1 MEGLLD
7 TPFNQIAA
15 LLLISAL
22 FGAVAL
28 RLRQPLIVAF
38 IAVGLVAGPA
48 VLGLVTAEDELV
60 LLSEIGVALVLF
72 VVGLKLDLRLIRALG
87 SVALIGAGVQV
98 AVTTLLGAALAS
110 LFGFSGIE
118 SVYVGL
124 AMAFSSTIIVI
135 KLLSDK
141 GELDELHG
149 KLAVGFLIVQD
160 LVVIVALIVLPAVAA
175 EQGWLSQLGWVAV
188 EVAVLLAAIALLS
201 RYVLPG
207 LLHRLAHSGELLV
220 LFAIAWAIFLA
231 AVGDQLE
238 LGKEVGA
245 FLAGVSLA
253 STPYR
258 EAIGARLTTVRDFLL
273 LFFFVV
279 LGASLTVSGLVD
291 HWPALLALTALVLI
305 VKPLTVML
313 VLPLLGYRKRV
324 AFLTGLTL
332 AQISE
337 FSLVLA
343 ASGAAVGHLTAD
355 VVGLITLVAAV
366 TIFASTFLIV
376 ASEDVYVRIE
386 RLIPLPQRELRQH
399 HGPNLEPEVVVFGLG
414 RFAQGVIEGLREAD
428 MEVLGVDY
436 DPRALERWR
445 VDGVEVVYG
454 DAEDPETPR
463 LLPLAKT
470 RWVVSTLR
478 RLDANLALLEALRR
492 HGYGGR
498 VAVAAH
504 SAEDGERLRDSGA
517 DLVLQP
523 YRDAGTVAVGSLA
536 ALDLRREHG
545 GNDR

>member
-7 TPFNQIAA
+7 TSFNQIAA

-48 VLGLVTAEDELV
+48 VLGLVAAEDELV

-72 VVGLKLDLRLIRALG
+72 VVGLKLDLRLVRALG
-87 SVALIGAGVQV
+87 RVALVGGSAQVALTAALGAGV
-98 AVTTLLGAALAS
+98 AY

-118 SVYVGL
+118 SLYVGL

-135 KLLSDK
+135 KLLSDN
-141 GELDELHG
+141 GEIDELQG

-160 LVVIVALIVLPAVAA
+160 LVVIAALIVLPALA
-175 EQGWLSQLGWVAV
+175 EDKGWLSQLGWVV
-188 EVAVLLAAIALLS
+188 IEVTVLLAALALLS
-201 RYVLPG
+201 RWGLPS
-207 LLHRLAHSGELLV
+207 LLHRIAHSGELLV

-279 LGASLTVSGLVD
+279 LGSSLTVAGVVD
-291 HWPALLALTALVLI
+291 HWPALLALSGVVLVL
-305 VKPLTVML
+305 KPLTVML

-337 FSLVLA
+337 FSLILA
-343 ASGAAVGHLTAD
+343 ASGAAVGHLTDD
-355 VVGLITLVAAV
+355 VVSLITLVAAV

-376 ASEDVYVRIE
+376 ASESIYAHIE
-386 RLIPLPQRELRQH
+386 QWLPLPQRGLREH
-399 HGPNLEPEVVVFGLG
+399 SSRPGLEPEVVVFGLG
-414 RFAQGVIEGLREAD
+414 RLAHGVIEGLRGAD
-428 MEVLGVDY
+428 MKVLGVDY
-436 DPRALERWR
+436 DPRTLELWR
-445 VDGVEVVYG
+445 AKGIEVAYG

-463 LLPLAKT
+463 LLPLTQA

-492 HGYGGR
+492 HGYSGSI
-498 VAVAAH
+498 AVAAH
-504 SAEDGERLRDSGA
+504 SHEDGERLRVDGA

-523 YRDAGTVAVGSLA
+523 YRDAGTVAVGALA
-536 ALDLRREHG
+536 AADLRRAET
-545 GNDR
+545 R

>member
-1 MEGLLD
+1 MMEGLLD
-7 TPFNQIAA
+7 TPFNQVAA
-15 LLLISAL
+15 LLLVSAL

-38 IAVGLVAGPA
+38 IAVGIAAGPA
-48 VLGLVTAEDELV
+48 ALGLVTAEDELL

-72 VVGLKLDLRLIRALG
+72 VVGLKLDLRLVRALG
-87 SVALIGAGVQV
+87 PVALGGGVVQV
-98 AVTTLLGAALAS
+98 AVVGLLGAGVAY
-110 LFGFSGIE
+110 LFGFSSLE
-118 SVYVGL
+118 SLYVGL

-141 GELDELHG
+141 GEIDELHG

-160 LVVIVALIVLPAVAA
+160 LVVLVALIVLPAVT
-175 EQGWLSQLGWVAV
+175 EDEGWLSQLGVVVV
-188 EVAVLLAAIALLS
+188 EVALLLAFIGALS

-279 LGASLTVSGLVD
+279 LGASLSIDGLVD
-291 HWPALLALTALVLI
+291 HWPALLALTALVL
-305 VKPLTVML
+305 VLKPLTVML
-313 VLPLLGYRKRV
+313 ILPLLGYRKRV
-324 AFLTGLTL
+324 SFLTGLTL

-343 ASGAAVGHLTAD
+343 ASGAAVGHLAAD
-355 VVGLITLVAAV
+355 VVSLITLVAAV

-376 ASEDVYVRIE
+376 EAERIYAHVE
-386 RLIPLPQRELRQH
+386 HLLPLPQREPRH
-399 HGPNLEPEVVVFGLG
+399 HPLGHELEPEVVVFGLG
-414 RFAQGVIEGLREAD
+414 RLAQGVIEGLQGAD

-436 DPRALERWR
+436 DPRTLERWR
-445 VDGVEVVYG
+445 GKVETLYG
-454 DAEDPETPR
+454 DAEDPEAPR
-463 LLPLAKT
+463 LLPLARV

-478 RLDANLALLEALRR
+478 RYDANLALLAALRR
-492 HGYGGR
+492 HGYAGL
-498 VAVAAH
+498 VAVAAN
-504 SAEDGERLRDSGA
+504 SDEDADNLSHAGA
-517 DLVLQP
+517 DVVLRP
-523 YRDAGTVAVGSLA
+523 YRDAGLVAVGALA
-536 ALDLRREHG
+536 AHDMRRTPS
-545 GNDR
+545 R